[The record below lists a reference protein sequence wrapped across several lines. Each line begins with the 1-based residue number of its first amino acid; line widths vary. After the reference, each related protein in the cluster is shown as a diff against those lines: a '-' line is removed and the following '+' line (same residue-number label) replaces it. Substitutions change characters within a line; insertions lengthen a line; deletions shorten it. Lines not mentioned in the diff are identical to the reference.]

1 MSSQDGDG
9 DGQKLLLLIHA
20 GWFARV
26 WCGWQGSR
34 VIPAG
39 SEVWTLGRYRASP
52 RATRHPPSHQRTVKG
67 GHSLGAHIC
76 TAWVLN
82 NQCSGTHLVL
92 YLAPTWYPTW
102 YLSSHQ
108 PGYGCKLSN
117 AKLPR
122 SAMMAICAHWTRL
135 VGRSTTKTVYC
146 FLIGQ
151 CLKCGRSYKR
161 REVC

>member
-92 YLAPTWYPTW
+92 YLVPNQVPT
-102 YLSSHQ
+102 Q
-108 PGYGCKLSN
+108 PPASKLSN

-122 SAMMAICAHWTRL
+122 STLMAICAHWTGL
-135 VGRSTTKTVYC
+135 VGRSIKNPVYC
-146 FLIGQ
+146 FDWTMFKVWPEL
-151 CLKCGRSYKR
+151 
-161 REVC
+161 